1 MTRRLGLCP
10 ARRSGSPRACVRY
23 SRPGPATLVLYD
35 VTTLYFEPMRVT
47 GSESRV
53 LQGATPRTADHRGIV
68 DRFGRVPLMVG
79 AFEGNRSAVTMIR
92 TLRRFMAAHNLADVV
107 IVADAGMISEA
118 NMAAIE
124 AENRRSSW
132 P

>member
-1 MTRRLGLCP
+1 
-10 ARRSGSPRACVRY
+10 
-23 SRPGPATLVLYD
+23 
-35 VTTLYFEPMRVT
+35 
-47 GSESRV
+47 
-53 LQGATPRTADHRGIV
+53 
-68 DRFGRVPLMVG
+68 MVG